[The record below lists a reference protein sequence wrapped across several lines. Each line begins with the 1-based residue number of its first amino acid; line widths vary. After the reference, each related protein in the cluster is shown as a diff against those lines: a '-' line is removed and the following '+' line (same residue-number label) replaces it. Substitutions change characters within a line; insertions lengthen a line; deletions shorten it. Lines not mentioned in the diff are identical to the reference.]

1 MKNYFFK
8 FCIIG
13 KVFDKNITYGYHK
26 KNVMRFLK
34 YFLFFIAFALIFSV
48 FKILVFENEVNS
60 LFILETFVAS
70 IITTIVIY
78 FFNNYSEN

>member
-1 MKNYFFK
+1 
-8 FCIIG
+8 
-13 KVFDKNITYGYHK
+13 
-26 KNVMRFLK
+26 MRFLK
-34 YFLFFIAFALIFSV
+34 YSLFFIAFALIFSV
-48 FKILVFENEVNS
+48 LKILVFENEVNS

>member
-13 KVFDKNITYGYHK
+13 KVFDKNITYGHHK

-34 YFLFFIAFALIFSV
+34 YSLFFIAFALIFSV
-48 FKILVFENEVNS
+48 LKILVFENEVNS